1 MTMVAAGGHRV
12 QMRWQDIDG
21 LGHVNHNVVLTYL
34 EEGRDA
40 FLAARG
46 IRRDNYVVGRCS
58 VEYLAEIDP
67 DQEAVTVE
75 CQVRRLG
82 RSSLATAERIVGSG
96 GRVLVEAEF
105 SLVLW
110 DPGERRSRPITD
122 RERTALGVLGEGA

>member
-1 MTMVAAGGHRV
+1 MVAAGGHRV

-67 DQEAVTVE
+67 DQDVVTVE
-75 CQVRRLG
+75 CQVSRLG
-82 RSSLATAERIVGSG
+82 QSSLATAERIVGSD

-110 DPGERRSRPITD
+110 DPGERRSRPISD
-122 RERTALGVLGEGA
+122 RERIALGALGEGT

>member
-75 CQVRRLG
+75 CRVARLG
-82 RSSLATAERIVGSG
+82 HSSLATAERILGGG

-122 RERTALGVLGEGA
+122 RERTALGALGDEA